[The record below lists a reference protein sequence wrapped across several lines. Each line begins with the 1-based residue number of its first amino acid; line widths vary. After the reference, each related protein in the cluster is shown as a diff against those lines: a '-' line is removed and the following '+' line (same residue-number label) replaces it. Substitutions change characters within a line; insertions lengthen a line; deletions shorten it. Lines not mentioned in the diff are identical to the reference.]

1 LFCLIPL
8 IYQKPP
14 VVTDDLSL
22 LLILEKGS
30 SDFLTG
36 LWPIAEMM
44 KVKSELT
51 RILKSWFF
59 TFALPVAIESFS
71 EIFYFD
77 ESSIFLRIEFGKI
90 KF

>member
-8 IYQKPP
+8 IYKKPL

-59 TFALPVAIESFS
+59 TFVLPVAIESFS

-77 ESSIFLRIEFGKI
+77 
-90 KF
+90 